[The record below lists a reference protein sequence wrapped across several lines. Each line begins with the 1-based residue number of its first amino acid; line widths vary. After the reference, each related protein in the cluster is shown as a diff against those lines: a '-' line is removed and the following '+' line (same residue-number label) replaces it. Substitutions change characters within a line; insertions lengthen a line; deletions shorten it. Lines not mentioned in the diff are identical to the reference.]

1 MLKLA
6 RRKFRTVVVQLCAL
20 IVMVP
25 GETAVIVPGFTSGGE
40 ALETLAMD
48 VLLDQISG
56 IIGDPE
62 YAPH

>member
-1 MLKLA
+1 M
-6 RRKFRTVVVQLCAL
+6 VQLCAL

-48 VLLDQISG
+48 ALLDQISG